1 MIQRGIIALSLV
13 ATLAATTQASAQAC
27 GELRLD
33 GAADAAGDPEVTFVD
48 AWRPALDELRACLDA
63 SADTCLEVQGQF
75 DDRSFPSAIERS
87 LGSAEAAQI
96 QRAGARAQAVITEL
110 VERGVPYGRLRER
123 PPARLASYRGV
134 LVRVVPGCI
143 PSTAASSEPS
153 MVVNALP
160 AWLQTPEATAAA
172 LRGAELASPPEE
184 VVPPQRGPWSI
195 EGAAAFAFQLSGET
209 DAFSFSP
216 RLGVGFSEG
225 GAYVRAFLGV
235 GTADELEQRAYLE
248 WGASVGGELAP
259 WCTVGATFT
268 HRIGTFRVGQPWYEQ
283 SFFLGL
289 TSEQRV
295 LDLGVVSFWL
305 HETIS
310 PLGLRLRQG
319 AVEYGAPVNIPD
331 RMDYAARFE
340 AMFVVRGHLD
350 SDAHAPQ

>member
-1 MIQRGIIALSLV
+1 MACCVASALVS
-13 ATLAATTQASAQAC
+13 ADASAQGAC
-27 GELRLD
+27 TEQRLD
-33 GAADAAGDPEVTFVD
+33 GAADAAGDPEVTFVE
-48 AWRPALDELRACLDA
+48 AWRPLLEGLRACLDA

-75 DDRSFPSAIERS
+75 DDRSFPLAIERS

-110 VERGVPYGRLRER
+110 VDRGVPYSRLRER

-134 LVRVVPGCI
+134 LVRLVPGCI
-143 PSTAASSEPS
+143 ASSFVQTEPT
-153 MVVNALP
+153 MVVSALP

-172 LRGAELASPPEE
+172 LREAERADEPDAPAPPR
-184 VVPPQRGPWSI
+184 RGPWSI
-195 EGAAAFAFQLSGET
+195 EGAASFAFQLSGET

-216 RLGVGFSEG
+216 RLGVGFSADS
-225 GAYVRAFLGV
+225 AYVRAFLGV
-235 GTADELEQRAYLE
+235 GTSDELEQRTYLE

-259 WCTVGATFT
+259 WCTLGATFT

-283 SFFLGL
+283 SFLLGV

-305 HETIS
+305 HQTIS
-310 PLGLRLRQG
+310 PLGIRLRQG
-319 AVEYGAPVNIPD
+319 AVEYGAPVNIDD

-350 SDAHAPQ
+350 SDALAPQ